1 MERIFFVLALTISG
15 ALASCRHPKPG
26 QFMTKKENIPSIVS
40 SDSANMALDKRLV
53 AHIQFNATKGN
64 VVEDSSGY
72 ANNGYMQDG
81 AIVVNF
87 PNSKCG
93 NAAYTYCGDI
103 LFHGDTFQAKPREGV
118 TVAAFINL
126 KDIEGSRSVFDTI
139 GISHQCGQFHFEVNY
154 GSVRWFHRNE
164 TQHIIFSCTAEG
176 KQVQKDKWTHIAGTY
191 DSATGKS
198 KIYVNGELRNMTI
211 GGGLLS
217 RDWLA
222 RAGIGDHKA
231 GRPLMGFI
239 DEFRIYNYALTKA
252 EIETLA
258 KMCLPGGGGVTPTT
272 QPPTSRPSSTPP
284 VIRDAASDAEF
295 GPGNRKRQRGP
306 HGPRALA
313 NNLRLPQEESVE
325 EAVLKRS
332 SMQGSHTVNVQ

>member
-1 MERIFFVLALTISG
+1 MERLVFVLALTITG

-26 QFMTKKENIPSIVS
+26 QFLAKKQGIPSVVS
-40 SDSANMALDKRLV
+40 SPSTPNMALDKRLV
-53 AHIQFNATKGN
+53 GHIQFNATKGN

-87 PNSKCG
+87 PQSKCG

-176 KQVQKDKWTHIAGTY
+176 KQVQKDQWTHIAGTY
-191 DSATGKS
+191 DSATGKA

-217 RDWLA
+217 RDWLS

-239 DEFRIYNYALTKA
+239 DEFRIYNYALAKA
-252 EIETLA
+252 EIEALA
-258 KMCLPGGGGVTPTT
+258 KMCLPGGVAPTPTA
-272 QPPTSRPSSTPP
+272 TPP
-284 VIRDAASDAEF
+284 PAPTTVPSVQPDIPSNNDAEF
-295 GPGNRKRQRGP
+295 GAGIKKQQN
-306 HGPRALA
+306 GPR
-313 NNLRLPQEESVE
+313 NKFRTPQEASVE

-332 SMQGSHTVNVQ
+332 SVQGSRTVNVL

>member
-1 MERIFFVLALTISG
+1 MERFVFLIALTVSG

-26 QFMTKKENIPSIVS
+26 QFMAKKEGIPSYV
-40 SDSANMALDKRLV
+40 DSPSAADLAIDKRLV
-53 AHIQFNATKGN
+53 GHLQFNTTKGN

-72 ANNGYMQDG
+72 ANNGILQDG

-87 PNSKCG
+87 PKSKCG
-93 NAAYTYCGDI
+93 NAAYVYCGDI

-164 TQHIIFSCTAEG
+164 TQHIIFSVTAEG
-176 KQVQKDKWTHIAGTY
+176 KQVPKDQWTHIAGTY

-217 RDWLA
+217 RDWLS

-231 GRPLMGFI
+231 GRPLSGFI

-252 EIETLA
+252 EIEALA
-258 KMCLPGGGGVTPTT
+258 KMCLPGGGGAAG
-272 QPPTSRPSSTPP
+272 STPAP
-284 VIRDAASDAEF
+284 TATPPSGSTPKKPSDRVSNDAEF
-295 GPGNRKRQRGP
+295 ARKAGK
-306 HGPRALA
+306 HFKF
-313 NNLRLPQEESVE
+313 PQEESVE

-332 SMQGSHTVNVQ
+332 SVRGSRSVDVL

>member
-1 MERIFFVLALTISG
+1 MILTRNLFSF
-15 ALASCRHPKPG
+15 P
-26 QFMTKKENIPSIVS
+26 E
-40 SDSANMALDKRLV
+40 RLV

-176 KQVQKDKWTHIAGTY
+176 KQVQKGMWNQGY
-191 DSATGKS
+191 
-198 KIYVNGELRNMTI
+198 NG
-211 GGGLLS
+211 
-217 RDWLA
+217 
-222 RAGIGDHKA
+222 
-231 GRPLMGFI
+231 
-239 DEFRIYNYALTKA
+239 LT
-252 EIETLA
+252 
-258 KMCLPGGGGVTPTT
+258 
-272 QPPTSRPSSTPP
+272 
-284 VIRDAASDAEF
+284 D
-295 GPGNRKRQRGP
+295 
-306 HGPRALA
+306 
-313 NNLRLPQEESVE
+313 RLISVLI
-325 EAVLKRS
+325 V
-332 SMQGSHTVNVQ
+332 